1 MISSTPRNGFFGI
14 FGLHF
19 RTMNKTTPLF
29 AGIALAAAF
38 FMNNCGPTETKDD
51 DANLGSKVDSFL
63 VDYNNRYKEL
73 SIASNEAQWQL
84 LTHIV
89 EGDTT
94 ASHNAQVA
102 AQAIANYTGSKEN
115 IEMTQKYLAKKDKLS
130 AIQVEQLEHIL
141 YFAGG
146 NPMTQDSIV
155 KAKIKAETEATEK
168 LYGFK
173 YMLYGKEVT
182 KNDLDHIL
190 VTETN
195 LQKRLDAWN
204 CAKSVGQNLH
214 QPLENLRMLRNRT
227 VQGLN
232 YPDYFSYQ
240 VADYG
245 MSADE
250 MMTQL
255 RQINDEIYPLYREL
269 HTWARYELAKKYG
282 VAEVPDYLP
291 AQWLPNQWGQDWS
304 DLVTVE
310 GTDLDKIIAE
320 KKYDSMWVVKEAERY
335 YMSMG
340 FPPLPQTFWDKSS
353 LFPVAPGAGYK
364 KNDHASAWHMD
375 LDQDV
380 RSLMSV
386 EANAHWYE
394 TTHHELGHIYYY
406 LSYSRPE
413 VPYILREGANRAYH
427 EALGTMFG
435 MAAMQEPFLEG
446 LGLVDSTV
454 KIDTMQQM
462 LKEALRYIVALNW
475 QAGTMSEFE
484 YELYAKNLPADQF
497 NKRWW
502 EIVKREQGIVPPTD
516 RDETFCD
523 PATKT
528 HIIDDP
534 AQYYDYALSS
544 VLMFQFHD
552 HIAKDILHQDP
563 RFTNYYGNK
572 EIGNFIGSMMA
583 VGGVGD
589 WRVLLKEKTGSDLT
603 AKPMLDYFSPLL
615 AYLKKVNEGRKYT
628 LPEKR
633 AH

>member
-1 MISSTPRNGFFGI
+1 MKYTKI
-14 FGLHF
+14 
-19 RTMNKTTPLF
+19 LF
-29 AGIALAAAF
+29 AVSTCAIALVSF
-38 FMNNCGPTETKDD
+38 NCGPTETKDD
-51 DANLGSKVDSFL
+51 DAGFVTKVDSFL
-63 VDYNNRYKEL
+63 TAYNQKWMEL
-73 SIASNEAQWQL
+73 TTASNDATWKM
-84 LTHIV
+84 LTHMV
-89 EGDTT
+89 EGDTM
-94 ASHNAQVA
+94 ASFLSEQKAKDLA
-102 AQAIANYTGSKEN
+102 AFTGNKQN
-115 IEMTQKYLAKKDKLS
+115 IETTQEFLAKKDKLS

-141 YFAGG
+141 YFAGA
-146 NPMTQDSIV
+146 NPMTDSLTV
-155 KAKIKAETEATEK
+155 SEKIAAETEATEK
-168 LYGFK
+168 LYQFK
-173 YMLYGKEVT
+173 YMLDGKEVT
-182 KNDLDHIL
+182 KNDLGGIL
-190 VTETN
+190 STETN
-195 LQKRLDAWN
+195 VQKRLDAWV

-250 MMTQL
+250 MMTTL
-255 RQINDEIYPLYREL
+255 RGINDEIYPLYREL

-291 AQWLPNQWGQDWS
+291 AHWLPNQWGQDWS

-310 GTDLDKIIAE
+310 GVDLDKIIKD
-320 KKYDSMWVVKEAERY
+320 KKYDSLWIIQQAERFY
-335 YMSMG
+335 VSMG
-340 FPPLPQTFWDKSS
+340 FDPLPKSFYEKS
-353 LFPVAPGAGYK
+353 DLWPVPVTADYK
-364 KNDHASAWHMD
+364 KNNHASAWHMD
-375 LDQDV
+375 MGNDV

-386 EANAHWYE
+386 EANSEWYE

-406 LSYSRPE
+406 MQYSNDS

-435 MAAMQEPFLEG
+435 MAAMQKPFLEG
-446 LGLVDSTV
+446 LGLIDSSV
-454 KIDTMQQM
+454 KIDTTQQL

-502 EIVKREQGIVPPTD
+502 EIVKREQGIVPPME
-516 RDETFCD
+516 RGEEYCD
-523 PATKT
+523 AATKT

-544 VLMFQFHD
+544 VLMFQFHH
-552 HIAKDILHQDP
+552 HIAADILKQDP

-572 EIGNFIGSMMA
+572 EIGKFIGGMMR

-589 WRVLLKEKTGSDLT
+589 WRVLLREKTGEDLT
-603 AKPMLDYFSPLL
+603 AKPMLDYFAPLMT
-615 AYLKKVNEGRKYT
+615 YLKKVNEGRKYT

-633 AH
+633 EH

>member
-1 MISSTPRNGFFGI
+1 MKKTPI
-14 FGLHF
+14 ILAGL
-19 RTMNKTTPLF
+19 TIGTALF
-29 AGIALAAAF
+29 LF
-38 FMNNCGPTETKDD
+38 NCGSTETKNE
-51 DANLGSKVDSFL
+51 DAGLSMKVDSFL
-63 VDYNNRYKEL
+63 TDYNTKYKEL
-73 SIASNEAQWQL
+73 SIATNEAQWQL

-102 AQAIANYTGSKEN
+102 AKAIADFTGSREN
-115 IEMTQKYLAKKDKLS
+115 IESTQNYLAKKDKLT
-130 AIQVEQLEHIL
+130 ALQVEQLEHIL
-141 YFAGG
+141 YFAGA
-146 NPMTQDSIV
+146 NPMTEEGTV
-155 KAKIKAETEATEK
+155 KQKIKAETEATEK

-173 YMLYGKEVT
+173 YMLDGKEVT
-182 KNDLDHIL
+182 KNDIDAVLRDENN
-190 VTETN
+190 V
-195 LQKRLDAWN
+195 QKRLDAWV

-214 QPLENLRMLRNRT
+214 APLENLRMLRNRT

-232 YPDYFSYQ
+232 YADYFSYQ

-250 MMTQL
+250 MMTTL
-255 RQINDEIYPLYREL
+255 RGINDEIYPLYREL

-291 AQWLPNQWGQDWS
+291 AHWLPNQWGQDWS
-304 DLVTVE
+304 DIVSVE
-310 GTDLDKIIAE
+310 GFDLDKIIAD
-320 KKYDSMWVVKEAERY
+320 KKYDSMWVVKQAERY
-335 YMSMG
+335 YVSMG
-340 FPPLPQTFWDKSS
+340 FDPLPNIFYDKSD
-353 LFPVAPGAGYK
+353 LFPLPKNAGYK
-364 KNDHASAWHMD
+364 KNNHASAWHMD
-375 LDQDV
+375 LDKDV

-386 EANAHWYE
+386 QPNARWYE

-406 LSYSRPE
+406 MQYSNDS
-413 VPYILREGANRAYH
+413 VPFILREGANRAYH

-435 MAAMQEPFLEG
+435 MAAMQKPFLEG
-446 LGLVDSTV
+446 LGLVDPST
-454 KIDTMQQM
+454 KIDTTQQL
-462 LKEALRYIVALNW
+462 LKEALRYIIALNW

-484 YELYAKNLPADQF
+484 YELYSKNLPADQF

-502 EIVKREQGIVPPTD
+502 EIVKREQGIVPPME
-516 RDETFCD
+516 RGEEYCD
-523 PATKT
+523 AATKT

-552 HIAKDILHQDP
+552 HIAKNILHQDP

-572 EIGNFIGSMMA
+572 EIGGFIGGMMA

-589 WRVLLKEKTGSDLT
+589 WRVLLREKLGQDLS
-603 AKPMLDYFSPLL
+603 AKPMLNYFAPLM
-615 AYLKKVNEGRKYT
+615 AYLKKANEGRKYT